1 MIQKIKIIKT
11 LIIIFSLSLSFSA
24 NAQTVEEIIKGRK
37 AMFSENYQNAKKISI
52 LLKSK
57 RIEEA
62 KPLMKKISDNYIKL
76 LDYFPENAKE
86 GFKTGALPSIWENKD
101 EFNALMKKASDDM
114 IKLAKAIDT
123 AEDLR
128 ENVYVRESL
137 ETSQLSAK
145 SGTRFRSVSKE
156 TNPPKISTTM
166 AADVVSEVRCGSK
179 VGGSAHNLLN
189 TPPASI
195 SEPTDASAI
204 VLISDFS
211 LGTEEDIGDVDS
223 DEEMAPS

>member
-11 LIIIFSLSLSFSA
+11 LIIIFSLCFPFTA

-57 RIEEA
+57 KIEEA

-76 LDYFPENAKE
+76 LDYFPENTKE
-86 GFKTGALPSIWENKD
+86 GFKTEALPTIWENKN

-128 ENVYVRESL
+128 AAQKELMWSNC
-137 ETSQLSAK
+137 SACH
-145 SGTRFRSVSKE
+145 SRFR
-156 TNPPKISTTM
+156 
-166 AADVVSEVRCGSK
+166 
-179 VGGSAHNLLN
+179 
-189 TPPASI
+189 
-195 SEPTDASAI
+195 
-204 VLISDFS
+204 
-211 LGTEEDIGDVDS
+211 
-223 DEEMAPS
+223 APH

>member
-11 LIIIFSLSLSFSA
+11 IIIIFSLCFPFTA

-57 RIEEA
+57 KIEEA

-76 LDYFPENAKE
+76 LDYFPENTKE
-86 GFKTGALPSIWENKD
+86 GFKTEALPTIWENKD

-114 IKLAKAIDT
+114 IKLAKAIET

-128 ENVYVRESL
+128 AAQKELMWSNCTACHS
-137 ETSQLSAK
+137 
-145 SGTRFRSVSKE
+145 RFR
-156 TNPPKISTTM
+156 
-166 AADVVSEVRCGSK
+166 
-179 VGGSAHNLLN
+179 
-189 TPPASI
+189 
-195 SEPTDASAI
+195 
-204 VLISDFS
+204 
-211 LGTEEDIGDVDS
+211 
-223 DEEMAPS
+223 APH

>member
-1 MIQKIKIIKT
+1 MKQKIKIIQT
-11 LIIIFSLSLSFSA
+11 IIFIFFISFPFYA
-24 NAQTVEEIIKGRK
+24 NAMTVEEIIKGRK

-114 IKLAKAIDT
+114 IKLAKAIET

-128 ENVYVRESL
+128 AVQKELMWSNCTACHS
-137 ETSQLSAK
+137 
-145 SGTRFRSVSKE
+145 RFR
-156 TNPPKISTTM
+156 
-166 AADVVSEVRCGSK
+166 
-179 VGGSAHNLLN
+179 
-189 TPPASI
+189 
-195 SEPTDASAI
+195 
-204 VLISDFS
+204 
-211 LGTEEDIGDVDS
+211 
-223 DEEMAPS
+223 APH